1 MNINYDLIFA
11 FAFAGALIQEVPL
24 WNRFLDAFSI
34 DVKPFNCALCFTFWM
49 SLGPAFISTGVF
61 AIFNSIIA
69 AVLADLI
76 NRQMNRV

>member
-24 WNRFLDAFSI
+24 YNRFLEALKLN
-34 DVKPFNCALCFTFWM
+34 VKPFNCALCLTFWI
-49 SLGPAFISTGVF
+49 SLGPALISTGVF

-76 NRQMNRV
+76 NRQMNRS